1 MLKVFHLK
9 ILKSKM
15 SLTEQINQD
24 IKAAMLAKEKEKLE
38 ALRAIKSALLLEATS
53 EGANGNVTPE
63 AEAKIVQ
70 KLYKQ
75 RIDAAKIYQ
84 DQNREDLADV
94 ELNQAEVIKAY
105 LPEQMSEEEIK
116 SVVLEIISQV
126 GASSPA
132 DMGKVMG
139 PAMSKLKGKADGS
152 LISKIVKE
160 SLAN

>member
-1 MLKVFHLK
+1 
-9 ILKSKM
+9 M

-84 DQNREDLADV
+84 DQNREDLAEV

-105 LPEQMSEEEIK
+105 LPEQMNEEEVK
-116 SVVLEIISQV
+116 SVVMEIISQV
-126 GASSPA
+126 GASSPS

-139 PAMSKLKGKADGS
+139 PAMGRLKGKADGS

>member
-1 MLKVFHLK
+1 
-9 ILKSKM
+9 M

-53 EGANGNVTPE
+53 EGANGNVTLE

-84 DQNREDLADV
+84 DQNREDLAEV
-94 ELNQAEVIKAY
+94 EINQAEVIKAY
-105 LPEQMSEEEIK
+105 LPEQMSEEEVK
-116 SVVLEIISQV
+116 SVVAEIIAQV

-139 PAMSKLKGKADGS
+139 LAMGKLKGKADGS